1 MAARVY
7 PYFVFMLSF
16 LFWSIHTSGQL
27 QVWRHINTDGMANKN
42 VMCMTADASG
52 MLYLGTQGGPELYD
66 GRRFIALTI
75 PDYIQNGINPFV
87 NQLCWGRGGILWI
100 NTRSHILTYNP
111 ANGAMKLVYKEPSSL
126 NINTMELDTA
136 RQRLYLVR
144 NDGITSCKVSDTGLT
159 PVKKYDFATVNETAI
174 DSDGRIYA
182 VAKDKKNVF
191 MIDGNMLSTVY
202 TDSFIK
208 DIAFLPKHN
217 VLVLMTAKGLIK
229 VDVASRKSELLPV
242 KPEWPYRQSRTRLT
256 TLADDELLIQHGGG
270 AALLHDLYDTLARH
284 FTNDEKNPA
293 SIQLN
298 YINYAFSDSRKNLW
312 VSEDGTSISVLPAN
326 SRHTRFIS
334 AKMAGGA
341 RLWKSFH
348 DTLNKQV
355 LTSTENGAVATY
367 YESNRLNYKT
377 GIRPVTEKK
386 FFEFLFYTPWN
397 KEELLLG
404 TNGGGTW
411 LFNLKTYQFVPFA
424 AINKYRKEWVCWGG
438 QRIDERKIMLHGMD
452 GTFLYTRQDGKV
464 TELLTDSASR
474 IFNEGNPGKPEIIS
488 SYIDKD
494 RQIWYGS
501 NYGILVVDS
510 TQKFLKMYGK
520 NKNGRKD
527 GLSNTVVMD
536 ITQAADGD
544 MYVATIGSGAF
555 HLTKADTFESIPL
568 AGNPNSISCLAAL
581 DKEYLIITTS
591 NGLCLYNTR
600 TRKSKLINAGYGM
613 PIGDFNQGALIL
625 DRQFVMASGAK
636 GFVIIDRDKILQGFS
651 DTAKLVVMNGKLT
664 IDHFTLKKG
673 EQSLNFD
680 VCIPGYASAANWS
693 VRYKLEGLDE
703 EWKYMAK
710 AEWHIRYNSINPGNY
725 ALLIEATDEQNVVW
739 AAPISIKITALP
751 YFWQTMWFRILMA
764 LVGLVLLVIVVR
776 FFSQLQLRWK
786 LKKLQ
791 DEQKVAR
798 ERIRIS
804 RELHDNVGSQLTYLI
819 SGLES
824 SDILLERQDTEKL
837 KYKISKMQLSA
848 RDSMQQLRDSIWAL
862 NHESVQAS
870 VLLSRF
876 KTWLTNIME
885 VQPQIIYEIGNEI
898 NTDHTL
904 DPIKSLNIFRIMQEA
919 VHNVLKHSNATQL
932 TITYTSN
939 TQNLQIVIEDNGS
952 GFDTELKKGNGR
964 KTMLS
969 RAEEAGVTFTLTSSP
984 GKGTKVALSIAL

>member
-1 MAARVY
+1 
-7 PYFVFMLSF
+7 MLSF
-16 LFWSIHTSGQL
+16 LFWSIHTNGQL

-111 ANGAMKLVYKEPSSL
+111 ANGAMKVVYKEPSSL
-126 NINTMELDTA
+126 NINTMELDTV

-202 TDSFIK
+202 ADSFIK

-217 VLVLMTAKGLIK
+217 ALVLMTATGLVKIDAK
-229 VDVASRKSELLPV
+229 TRKTELLPV
-242 KPEWPYRQSRTRLT
+242 KPVWPYRQSRTRLT
-256 TLADDELLIQHGGG
+256 ALADDELMIHQGSSTL
-270 AALLHDLYDTLARH
+270 LLHNIYDTLAIE
-284 FTNDEKNPA
+284 FMNDEKNQV

-298 YINYAFSDSRKNLW
+298 YVIYAFSDSRKNLW
-312 VSEDGTSISVLPAN
+312 VSEDGVSISVLPAN
-326 SRHTRFIS
+326 SRHTRFVS

-341 RLWKSFH
+341 RLWKSYH
-348 DTLNKQV
+348 DSVNKQV

-367 YESNRLNYKT
+367 YECNRVSYKT
-377 GIRPVTEKK
+377 GIRPASEKK
-386 FFEFLFYTPWN
+386 FFEFLYCTPWN

-404 TNGGGTW
+404 TNGAGTW
-411 LFNLKTYQFVPFA
+411 LFNMKTYQFSPFA

-520 NKNGRKD
+520 NKNARKD

-544 MYVATIGSGAF
+544 MYVATMGSGAF

-625 DRQFVMASGAK
+625 DGRFVMASGAK
-636 GFVIIDRDKILQGFS
+636 GFVIIDRDKILKSFH
-651 DTAKLVVMNGKLT
+651 DTAKLVVMNGMLAV
-664 IDHFTLKKG
+664 DQFTLKKG

-680 VCIPGYASAANWS
+680 VCIPGYAGTANWS
-693 VRYKLEGLDE
+693 VRYKLDGLDE
-703 EWKYMAK
+703 DWKYMAK
-710 AEWHIRYNSINPGNY
+710 AEWHIRYNSIKPGNY
-725 ALLIEATDEQNVVW
+725 TLLIEATDEQNVVW
-739 AAPISIKITALP
+739 AAPVSVKITALP
-751 YFWQTMWFRILMA
+751 YFWQTMWFRILLT

-786 LKKLQ
+786 LKKLE

-837 KYKISKMQLSA
+837 KNKIGKMQLSA

-876 KTWLTNIME
+876 QSWLTNIME
-885 VQPQIIYEIGNEI
+885 VQPNISYEIRSEI
-898 NTDHTL
+898 TTDHTL

-919 VHNVLKHSNATQL
+919 VHNVLKHSKASHL
-932 TITYTSN
+932 TITFSGN
-939 TQNLQIVIEDNGS
+939 INNLLLVIEDNGV
-952 GFDTELKKGNGR
+952 GFDMAVSNGNGR
-964 KTMLS
+964 KTMAS
-969 RAEEAGVTFTLTSSP
+969 RAEEAGATFILMSSP
-984 GKGTKVALSIAL
+984 GKGTTVRVSIAL